1 MTVLLV
7 YAPQADLDDSAKDL
21 FYENLP
27 WILTK
32 INASQILFVSGYI
45 SSQKEECKCALS
57 SWW

>member
-45 SSQKEECKCALS
+45 SSQKEECKCA
-57 SWW
+57 